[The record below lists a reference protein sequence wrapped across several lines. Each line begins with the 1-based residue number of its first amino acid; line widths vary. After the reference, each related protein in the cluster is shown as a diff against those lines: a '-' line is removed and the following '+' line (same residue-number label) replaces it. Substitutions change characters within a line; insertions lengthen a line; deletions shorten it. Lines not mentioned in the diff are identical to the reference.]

1 MSNEVQTVENA
12 VTDVA
17 ESVSRAPM
25 SSKTKGVII
34 AAGALTLGAAVGGYF
49 LFRRLRR
56 VRAAK
61 KANENP
67 AEQHTEKEHK

>member
-12 VTDVA
+12 VADVT
-17 ESVSRAPM
+17 ESVSKAPM
-25 SSKTKGVII
+25 SAKTKGIII

>member
-12 VTDVA
+12 VTDVT

-25 SSKTKGVII
+25 SARAKGAII
-34 AAGALTLGAAVGGYF
+34 AAGVLTLGAAVGGYF
-49 LFRRLRR
+49 LFRRLRKA
-56 VRAAK
+56 RAAK

-67 AEQHTEKEHK
+67 TEQQTEKEHK